1 MKILICGNRDFF
13 HEKPI
18 KQKKPKKV
26 SKKQLENL
34 LLSNYKPRR
43 PSEEAKKRRKELL
56 EELRPIAEELFPNAK
71 RLG

>member
-1 MKILICGNRDFF
+1 MKKSA
-13 HEKPI
+13 KP
-18 KQKKPKKV
+18 KKPKRI
-26 SKKQLENL
+26 SNEQLEDL